1 MLDLRGGR
9 VRDVL
14 IIFVHSP
21 FPVPLEG
28 ALPRGYGAF
37 SVFEAV
43 EIFALIVTILLLTIV
58 LAHPVHKVVVELPA
72 VGISVL
78 PFHFAVPFDEPLV
91 HFALEG
97 GAIRIEVLAIS
108 MFEALPERTSIFLP
122 IFMMLSA
129 CPMRNPISYETLVT
143 GTIRQLN
150 NSFFRLNLPR
160 RQYRKLGGLHQLV
173 RMRGLGAG
181 LREAAA
187 GGIVSVRS
195 TT

>member
-1 MLDLRGGR
+1 
-9 VRDVL
+9 
-14 IIFVHSP
+14 
-21 FPVPLEG
+21 
-28 ALPRGYGAF
+28 
-37 SVFEAV
+37 
-43 EIFALIVTILLLTIV
+43 
-58 LAHPVHKVVVELPA
+58 
-72 VGISVL
+72 
-78 PFHFAVPFDEPLV
+78 
-91 HFALEG
+91 
-97 GAIRIEVLAIS
+97 

-122 IFMMLSA
+122 IFMVLSA
-129 CPMRNPISYETLVT
+129 RPMRNPISYETLVT

-195 TT
+195 TTGITHGLKNII